1 MSIQSDYKNIDFS
14 RFSRVKDTL
23 LHRLHQERRASSK
36 VELGMDDLDYVAAAG
51 TNKPPQI
58 GPDKRLD

>member
-1 MSIQSDYKNIDFS
+1 
-14 RFSRVKDTL
+14 
-23 LHRLHQERRASSK
+23 
-36 VELGMDDLDYVAAAG
+36 MDDLDYVAAAG